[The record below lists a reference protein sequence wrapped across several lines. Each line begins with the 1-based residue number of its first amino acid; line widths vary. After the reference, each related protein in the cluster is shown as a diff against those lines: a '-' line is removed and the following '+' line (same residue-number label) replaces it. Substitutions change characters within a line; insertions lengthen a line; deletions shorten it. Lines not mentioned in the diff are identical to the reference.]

1 MMGYY
6 KDPEKTNRVLKE
18 GWFNTEDYGR
28 FNEKGQLIINGRK
41 KNIIVLK
48 NGKNVYPEEIENYIY
63 RIPYIADA
71 IVKSD
76 KDNNGE
82 EVSLCA
88 EVFLNKEKIEE
99 LKFDNVEEQLKKDIA
114 KNTKE
119 LPAYKHISRVEIR
132 NKDFEK
138 TTTNKIK
145 R

>member
-1 MMGYY
+1 M
-6 KDPEKTNRVLKE
+6 
-18 GWFNTEDYGR
+18 
-28 FNEKGQLIINGRK
+28 IINGRK

-63 RIPYIADA
+63 KIPYIADA

-114 KNTKE
+114 KNTNE
-119 LPAYKHISRVEIR
+119 RITSL
-132 NKDFEK
+132 
-138 TTTNKIK
+138 
-145 R
+145 